1 MPTLR
6 NAAIALGLSLLIMS
20 DTQLP
25 AANYDES
32 KVPQHTLP
40 DPLKMQD
47 GSPVKT
53 ASDWIEKRRPEVL
66 GLFREHVYG
75 HAPGRPEGLKFKVTQ
90 NDDTALDGKA
100 IRREVL
106 ITFAR
111 KEETPEAHLLIY
123 IPKNTDGPVP
133 AFLVINFDGNH
144 LIHPD
149 PAISISKS
157 WVRNTRRHGI
167 TDNRPKESNR
177 GNTKSI
183 AGGNVEKGFSD
194 KPGENALEQILSR
207 GYALAT
213 IYYGD
218 IDPDY
223 DDGFS
228 NGVHR
233 LYPKPKPNEW
243 GSIAT
248 WAWGLSRCLDYL
260 ETDRKINAKK
270 VAVMG
275 HSRLGKTALWAAAE
289 DERFAMAISN
299 NSGCGG
305 AALSRREFGETVK
318 RINTSFPH
326 WFCDNFT
333 KYNDRINDL
342 PVDQHMLVALSAPRP
357 VYIASATGDEWADPK
372 GEFLSGFHAGPVY
385 GLFELKGVET
395 TEQPKPEKPVG
406 AHIAYHLRTG
416 EHAVTAYDWAQ
427 YLDFADQ
434 HLK

>member
-1 MPTLR
+1 MRILR
-6 NAAIALGLSLLIMS
+6 PATIALGLAFTTMS
-20 DTQLP
+20 DTDLS
-25 AANYDES
+25 AANYDET
-32 KVPQHTLP
+32 KVPKYKLP

-47 GSPVKT
+47 GSPVNT
-53 ASDWIEKRRPEVL
+53 AKDWTEKRRPEL
-66 GLFREHVYG
+66 LELFREHVYG
-75 HAPGRPEGLKFKVTQ
+75 HSPEPPSGLKFKVTQ
-90 NDDTALDGKA
+90 NDDTALGGKA

-106 ITFAR
+106 ITFAL
-111 KEETPEAHLLIY
+111 KEETPEATLLIY

-133 AFLVINFDGNH
+133 AFLAINFDGNH

-157 WVRNTRRHGI
+157 WVRNTKRHGI
-167 TDNRPKESNR
+167 TDNRPKASNR

-183 AGGNVEKGFSD
+183 AAGNYEKGYSD
-194 KPGENALEQILSR
+194 KPGDNALETILSR

-260 ETDRKINAKK
+260 ETDREINAKK
-270 VAVMG
+270 VAVIG

-289 DERFAMAISN
+289 DERFALAISN

-326 WFCDNFT
+326 WFCDNFP
-333 KYNDRINDL
+333 KYNDRISDL
-342 PVDQHMLVALSAPRP
+342 PVDQHMLVALAAPRP
-357 VYIASATGDEWADPK
+357 VYIASATNDKWADPK
-372 GEFLSGFHAGPVY
+372 GEFLSGLHAGPIY
-385 GLFELKGVET
+385 KLFGLNGIDAA
-395 TEQPKPEKPVG
+395 EQPKPENPVG
-406 AHIAYHLRTG
+406 DTIGYHLRTG
-416 EHAVTAYDWAQ
+416 KHAVTAYDWKQ
-427 YLDFADQ
+427 YLDFADC
-434 HLK
+434 HLR